1 MSWNKIQN
9 KIEMSVQS
17 IMAGVP
23 INVLILPGHL
33 YANVTKVINCIKIKE
48 IVKKKKCV
56 QANYESQ
63 NNQQS

>member
-1 MSWNKIQN
+1 
-9 KIEMSVQS
+9 MSVQS
-17 IMAGVP
+17 IMADVH

-48 IVKKKKCV
+48 IAKKKKCV

-63 NNQQS
+63 NNLQS